1 MEPMKKVEV
10 VVDSVYLNRVLDILE
25 RQGVSGYTVIRDVLG
40 KGERGIMAGDE
51 LTDVFK
57 NSYVFTVCSEEIAKS
72 IAESLRG
79 KEVSLPEGEVCG
91 RRPRP
96 IRKGDRHRP

>member
-10 VVDSVYLNRVLDILE
+10 VIDSVHLNKVLEILE
-25 RQGVSGYTVIRDVLG
+25 KQGVSGYTVIRDVLG

-57 NSYVFTVCSEEIAKS
+57 NSYIFTVCTEEVAKRV
-72 IAESLRG
+72 AESLRPLLSKVG
-79 KEVSLPEGEVCG
+79 GVC
-91 RRPRP
+91 
-96 IRKGDRHRP
+96 IISDVLWLVH

>member
-10 VVDSVYLNRVLDILE
+10 VVDCVYLNRVLDILE

-72 IAESLRG
+72 IAESLRPLLSKVG
-79 KEVSLPEGEVCG
+79 GVC
-91 RRPRP
+91 
-96 IRKGDRHRP
+96 IISDVLWLMH

>member
-10 VVDSVYLNRVLDILE
+10 VVDSVHLNKVLEILE
-25 RQGVSGYTVIRDVLG
+25 RQGVSGYTIIRDVLG

-57 NSYVFTVCSEEIAKS
+57 NSYIFTVCPEEVAKR
-72 IAESLRG
+72 IAENIKPILKKIG
-79 KEVSLPEGEVCG
+79 GVC
-91 RRPRP
+91 
-96 IRKGDRHRP
+96 IISDVFWVVH

>member
-72 IAESLRG
+72 IAESLRPLLSKVG
-79 KEVSLPEGEVCG
+79 GVC
-91 RRPRP
+91 
-96 IRKGDRHRP
+96 IISDVLWLMH

>member
-10 VVDSVYLNRVLDILE
+10 VVDRAYLNRVLDILE

-72 IAESLRG
+72 IAESLRPLLSKVG
-79 KEVSLPEGEVCG
+79 GVC
-91 RRPRP
+91 
-96 IRKGDRHRP
+96 IISDVLWLMH

>member
-72 IAESLRG
+72 IAESLRPLLSKVDG
-79 KEVSLPEGEVCG
+79 VC
-91 RRPRP
+91 
-96 IRKGDRHRP
+96 IISDVLWLMH